1 MHLRQQSM
9 SDIKV
14 TEKGQKIL
22 AVWRGIPRGEI
33 EWYPTVEKEL
43 CIGCGLC
50 VLGCGA
56 NVYAFDFDKNK
67 PVVVAPLNCKV
78 GCVTCANTC
87 PVHAISFPPLAYLHK
102 VIKKRNVL
110 AASRDELRNNA
121 DRVRYTYK
129 DIE

>member
-1 MHLRQQSM
+1 MPDVR
-9 SDIKV
+9 V

-22 AVWRGIPRGEI
+22 GVWHGVPREEI
-33 EWYPTVEKEL
+33 EWHPTVEKEL

-50 VLGCGA
+50 VLGCEA
-56 NVYAFDFDKNK
+56 NVYAFDFNENK

-87 PVHAISFPPLAYLHK
+87 PVHAISFPPLSYVHK
-102 VIKKRNVL
+102 MIKKRNVL
-110 AASRDELRNNA
+110 AASRDELKKSA
-121 DRVRYTYK
+121 DRIGYAYK

>member
-1 MHLRQQSM
+1 M
-9 SDIKV
+9 SDVKT
-14 TEKGQKIL
+14 TEKGQ
-22 AVWRGIPRGEI
+22 RIPSTWHGVPREEI

-56 NVYAFDFDKNK
+56 NVYAFNFDKRK

-78 GCVTCANTC
+78 GCITCVNTC
-87 PVHAISFPPLAYLHK
+87 PAHAISFPSLSYLHK
-102 VIKKRNVL
+102 LIKKRNVL
-110 AASRDELRNNA
+110 AASRDELKKSA
-121 DRVRYTYK
+121 DRIGYTYK

>member
-1 MHLRQQSM
+1 M

-22 AVWRGIPRGEI
+22 AVWHGVPRKEI
-33 EWYPTVEKEL
+33 EWHPTVEKEL

-56 NVYAFDFDKNK
+56 NVYAFDFSDNK

-87 PVHAISFPPLAYLHK
+87 PVHAISFPPLSYLHK
-102 VIKKRNVL
+102 IIKEKKVL
-110 AASRDELRNNA
+110 TTSRDELKKSA
-121 DRVRYTYK
+121 DRIGYTYK
-129 DIE
+129 DVE

>member
-1 MHLRQQSM
+1 MLLEATKL
-9 SDIKV
+9 SDVKV

-22 AVWRGIPRGEI
+22 GVWRGIPREEI
-33 EWYPTVEKEL
+33 EWFPAVEKEL

-56 NVYAFDFDKNK
+56 NVYAFDFDKSK

-87 PVHAISFPPLAYLHK
+87 PVHAISFPPLSYLHK

-110 AASRDELRNNA
+110 AASRDELKKSA
-121 DRVRYTYK
+121 ERVKYIYK